1 MMKFQLY
8 PLLQSAYR
16 TGYSSEIALLQV
28 HNVDVLLSMDKQR
41 VTLLVLL
48 DLSAAFDTVK
58 QQVLL
63 KLLESSFRISGT
75 ALTWFKSYLD
85 GRSQRICVGGC
96 CSKKFGLP
104 YGVPQGSCLGTL
116 LFTIYASKLFEIVK
130 AHLPGVHAYAVDSQ
144 LYLSFK
150 PGSEDN
156 QTEAVDA
163 AQECISEIRA

>member
-1 MMKFQLY
+1 MMKFQLN

-16 TGYSSEIALLQV
+16 TGYSSEIALLEV

-41 VTLLVLL
+41 ATLLVLL

-58 QQVLL
+58 QLVLL
-63 KLLESSFRISGT
+63 KRLESSFSISGT
-75 ALTWFKSYLD
+75 ALSWFKSYLD

-104 YGVPQGSCLGTL
+104 HGVPQGSCLGTL
-116 LFTIYASKLFEIVK
+116 LFTVYASKLFKIVK
-130 AHLPGVHAYAVDSQ
+130 AHLPDVHAYAVDSQ

-150 PGSEDN
+150 PSSEDN
-156 QTEAVDA
+156 QTEALDA
-163 AQECISEIRA
+163 AQ